1 MKLIT
6 LSCLTGLFYISSY
19 LSIETGSYT
28 AQDPLQESIERGS
41 EIYTDFCMNCHLASG
56 EGVENVYPP
65 LAKSDYLMKN
75 QEESIRGLKYGQ
87 QGEITVNGKKY
98 NSFMP
103 PPGLGDDEVADVMN
117 YINNSWGNK
126 NTKIVTE
133 ADVAAIKK

>member
-1 MKLIT
+1 MKLIP
-6 LSCLTGLFYISSY
+6 LSYLTVLFFISSY
-19 LSIETGSYT
+19 LSLETGTYT
-28 AQDPLQESIERGS
+28 GQDPLQESIERGA

-65 LAKSDYLMKN
+65 LAKSDYIMKN